1 MIDPPMMQMG
11 FLMNLS
17 LPTTPM
23 YLDLQPADHR
33 RIRYSTP
40 KKATRQISWE
50 RREERDYG
58 IIERWVEKVIPSGGM
73 HVRHLH

>member
-1 MIDPPMMQMG
+1 MTDPPMMQMG

-50 RREERDYG
+50 RGERDWG
-58 IIERWVEKVIPSGGM
+58 IIERWVEKVIPSGGKYI
-73 HVRHLH
+73 